1 MSIPDW
7 IKEAI
12 PRRKYASSLK
22 KELHSH
28 NLHTV
33 CEEAKCPN
41 IGECFRRGTATFLI
55 MGDICTRNCGFCA
68 LKSGKPRSLDW
79 DEPDRVALEVSN
91 LSLKHAVIT
100 SPTRDDLKDGGASF
114 YAETAYRIK
123 MRNPETTVEFL
134 IPDFRGD
141 LDALKLVID
150 SGIDILNHNVETV
163 PRLYS
168 EVRPEAR
175 YERSLNLLREASLY
189 VQSLPTKSGLML
201 GLGEE
206 KEEVLTVMKDLLDA
220 NCNILTIGQYLSPSK
235 YSLPV
240 KRYVHPEEFKEY
252 KIIGEGMGF
261 DYIASAPLV
270 RSSYHADEALVIYRE
285 RN

>member
-12 PRRKYASSLK
+12 PRRKYASFLK

-100 SPTRDDLKDGGASF
+100 SPTRDDLKDGGASL
-114 YAETAYRIK
+114 YAETAYKIK

-150 SGIDILNHNVETV
+150 SGIDVLNHNVETV

-168 EVRPEAR
+168 EVRPEAN

-189 VQSLPTKSGLML
+189 AQFLPTKSGLML

-206 KEEVLTVMKDLLDA
+206 KEEILTVMKDLLDV

>member
-7 IKEAI
+7 IKEAV

-22 KELHSH
+22 KEFHSH

-41 IGECFRRGTATFLI
+41 IGECFRKGTATFLI

-114 YAETAYRIK
+114 YAETAYKIK

-150 SGIDILNHNVETV
+150 SGIDVLNHNVETV

-168 EVRPEAR
+168 EVRPEAN

-189 VQSLPTKSGLML
+189 AQSLPTKSGLML

-206 KEEVLTVMKDLLDA
+206 KEEILTVMKNLLDV

-270 RSSYHADEALVIYRE
+270 RSSYYADEALVIYRE